1 MATTGLR
8 QRSKGFTLIE
18 IMMVVIIVGI
28 LVAVIVPNVVGRD
41 DVARRVV
48 TENDLRAIGN
58 ALDLYRLD
66 NRSYPSTDQ
75 GLEAL
80 VNKPSG
86 FPEAK
91 NWGPDPYLRRYPQ
104 DQWGNDFVYVS
115 DGSSFELRSLAADG
129 EEGGDGDGADIDYAA
144 L

>member
-8 QRSKGFTLIE
+8 QRSSGFTLIE

-91 NWGPDPYLRRYPQ
+91 NWGPDPYLRRYPM

>member
-1 MATTGLR
+1 MATTGL
-8 QRSKGFTLIE
+8 QRRNGGFTLIE

-91 NWGPDPYLRRYPQ
+91 NWGPDPYLRRYPM

>member
-1 MATTGLR
+1 MATTGPR
-8 QRSKGFTLIE
+8 ERSSGFTLIE

-91 NWGPDPYLRRYPQ
+91 NWGPDPYLRRYPM